1 MVKNHVQLGFM
12 EKLRNSMMDLA
23 SSKFRHP
30 LSVEEINHTE
40 LLVGY
45 LDFIIIN
52 FDFIT
57 LKLFY
62 RYIALMVSLQ
72 AC

>member
-1 MVKNHVQLGFM
+1 
-12 EKLRNSMMDLA
+12 MMDLA